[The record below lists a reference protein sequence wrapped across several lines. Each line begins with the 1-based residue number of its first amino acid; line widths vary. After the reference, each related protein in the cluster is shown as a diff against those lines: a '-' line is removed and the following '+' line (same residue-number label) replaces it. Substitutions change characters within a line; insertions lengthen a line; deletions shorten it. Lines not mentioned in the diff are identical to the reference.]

1 MMQTRYM
8 PNTDATVSL
17 LGFGAMRLPT
27 DAQGNIDYPQAQ
39 AMVQLAYENGVNY
52 YDTAYMYHGGRAFT
66 AIP

>member
-27 DAQGNIDYPQAQ
+27 DGEGNIDYFFRLYFMHMSSKEIVASS
-39 AMVQLAYENGVNY
+39 MFEVISSIL
-52 YDTAYMYHGGRAFT
+52 DR
-66 AIP
+66 I